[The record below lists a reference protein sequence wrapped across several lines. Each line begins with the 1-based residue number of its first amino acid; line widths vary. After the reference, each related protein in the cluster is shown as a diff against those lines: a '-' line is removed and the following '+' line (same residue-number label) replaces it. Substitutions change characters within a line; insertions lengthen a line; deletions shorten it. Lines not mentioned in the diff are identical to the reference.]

1 MKLKEITARTSKSQR
16 LIVLIKESQ
25 ALNSVVKSIRPLASL
40 MARVSK
46 SSQMALFMKVTSRR
60 VRRMVLEEESLLRAR
75 YFKAN
80 FAMIRWTAKV
90 TSSGKMGL
98 SMRANGVEARNQ
110 AKGSSTGPMDRSMR
124 VSSRTMSVMAQEFF
138 TIHVERSL
146 KDSGRQ
152 AKRMA
157 DVFTH
162 GLTEQSITL
171 STSTAKSRVRVS

>member
-1 MKLKEITARTSKSQR
+1 
-16 LIVLIKESQ
+16 
-25 ALNSVVKSIRPLASL
+25 
-40 MARVSK
+40 
-46 SSQMALFMKVTSRR
+46 
-60 VRRMVLEEESLLRAR
+60 MVLEEESLLRAR

-80 FAMIRWTAKV
+80 FAMTRWTAKV

-98 SMRANGVEARNQ
+98 SMRVNGVEARNQ
-110 AKGSSTGPMDRSMR
+110 AKGSSTGPMDRSMK

-138 TIHVERSL
+138 TIHAERNSR
-146 KDSGRQ
+146 DSGRQ

-171 STSTAKSRVRVS
+171 FTSTAKSRVRVS